1 MNLGLSKKIID
12 SVYHIFEIAIY
23 GYVLLNWTSFNLTGI
38 MILDFILIVFIVS
51 LLQGFIN
58 LLSIIIH
65 ELGHFIFGKIAQLDF
80 ISFHIFN
87 IVFIK
92 ENNKLQIKKQP
103 VMPGMVGCCSMSFNE
118 KKKYN
123 KNKIMFY
130 YMGGIIFNFIL
141 VLIFLILLLLTNN
154 LYWNTVSFLFI
165 NLNLYRVFCNAIP
178 FKNNVGVS
186 SDMTHWLNYKKDS
199 EYGVVL
205 GKITRIQTLL
215 SQGKQLKEMEETL
228 FYMPKTF
235 SFPSQILL
243 GRIYI
248 DYLVDKDMYKQA
260 IEKVKY
266 MLENGDKTLSL
277 ADISSLKSQ
286 LLFYLFKE
294 NDFDLIPIYY
304 DSDTKKYLE
313 EMGRVVPQFFAIG
326 YMCSLVIK
334 NEEEADNYLN
344 EFMKI
349 KKNYQDKNQIKEAE
363 DIIKQ
368 ANKKYN

>member
-1 MNLGLSKKIID
+1 
-12 SVYHIFEIAIY
+12 
-23 GYVLLNWTSFNLTGI
+23 
-38 MILDFILIVFIVS
+38 
-51 LLQGFIN
+51 
-58 LLSIIIH
+58 
-65 ELGHFIFGKIAQLDF
+65 
-80 ISFHIFN
+80 
-87 IVFIK
+87 
-92 ENNKLQIKKQP
+92 
-103 VMPGMVGCCSMSFNE
+103 
-118 KKKYN
+118 
-123 KNKIMFY
+123 
-130 YMGGIIFNFIL
+130 
-141 VLIFLILLLLTNN
+141 
-154 LYWNTVSFLFI
+154 
-165 NLNLYRVFCNAIP
+165 
-178 FKNNVGVS
+178 
-186 SDMTHWLNYKKDS
+186 MTHWLNYKKDP

-277 ADISSLKSQ
+277 ADTSSLKSQ